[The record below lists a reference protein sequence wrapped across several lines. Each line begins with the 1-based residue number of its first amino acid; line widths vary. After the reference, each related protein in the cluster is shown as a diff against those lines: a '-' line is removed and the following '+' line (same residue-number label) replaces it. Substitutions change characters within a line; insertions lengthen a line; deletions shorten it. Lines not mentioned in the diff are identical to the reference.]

1 MKYKYY
7 KKDKTYED
15 EPNNSLK
22 FLYYTKFGRFVLLLL
37 TNKFISNL
45 AGFFLSTPLS
55 KFMIKKYIIKYHI
68 DMNLYKE
75 KKYKSFNEFFKR
87 ELKEINKTKDKDD
100 FISICDSKISV
111 YKIEKDLIIKVKNSK
126 YTLEELIKDK
136 IDKDYE
142 GGYCL
147 IYRLEPKDYHHYI
160 FNDDGKILS
169 NKKINGKLHTVNPI
183 VYDKYQV
190 FTENKREVSVLKTK
204 HLNEVIQ
211 IEVGALC
218 VGRINNLDLQEF
230 KRYDE
235 KGYFEFGGSTIIQL
249 IKKDIITVDKEII
262 NNTKNNI
269 ETQVNI
275 GDVIGRVIK
284 WN

>member
-7 KKDKTYED
+7 KKEEVYDNEKNT
-15 EPNNSLK
+15 SLK
-22 FLYYTKFGRFVLLLL
+22 FLYNTFLGRIILKLIY
-37 TNKFISNL
+37 NRFISNIV
-45 AGFFLSTPLS
+45 GFFLNLRISKPL
-55 KFMIKKYIIKYHI
+55 IKKYIKKYNI

-75 KKYKSFNEFFKR
+75 KNYTSFNDFFKR
-87 ELKEINKTKDKDD
+87 ELKSINKTNNKQD
-100 FISICDSKISV
+100 FIAICDSKISV
-111 YKIEKDLIIKVKNSK
+111 YKIDKDLILNIKNSK
-126 YTLEELIKDK
+126 YTIKELIKDEV
-136 IDKDYE
+136 DKSYE
-142 GGYCL
+142 DGYCI
-147 IYRLEPKDYHHYI
+147 IYRLEPQDYHHYI

-190 FTENKREVSVLKTK
+190 FTENKREVSILKTTN
-204 HLNEVIQ
+204 LDEIIQ

-218 VGRINNLDLQEF
+218 VGRINNLDIKEF

-249 IKKDIITVDKEII
+249 IKKNKITVDKEILT
-262 NNTKNNI
+262 NTKNDI
-269 ETQVNI
+269 ETKVTV
-275 GDVIGRVIK
+275 GTVIGSVIK

>member
-1 MKYKYY
+1 
-7 KKDKTYED
+7 
-15 EPNNSLK
+15 
-22 FLYYTKFGRFVLLLL
+22 
-37 TNKFISNL
+37 
-45 AGFFLSTPLS
+45 
-55 KFMIKKYIIKYHI
+55 MIKKYINKYHI

-111 YKIEKDLIIKVKNSK
+111 YKIEKDLIINVKNSK

-284 WN
+284 